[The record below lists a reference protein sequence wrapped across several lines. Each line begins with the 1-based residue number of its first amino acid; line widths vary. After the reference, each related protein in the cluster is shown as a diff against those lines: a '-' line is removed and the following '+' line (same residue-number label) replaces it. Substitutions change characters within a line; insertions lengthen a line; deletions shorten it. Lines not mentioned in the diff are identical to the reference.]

1 MSKEQ
6 VSFSSTTDSD
16 LASETVRME
25 AEYNQMKFDHS
36 VRGMAN
42 PLEIRE
48 LRREIARAKTEQRAR
63 VIAAFTPAEIALRSK
78 IRARRARR

>member
-63 VIAAFTPAEIALRSK
+63 VIAAFTPAEIALR
-78 IRARRARR
+78 R

>member
-1 MSKEQ
+1 MSKEL
-6 VSFSSTTDSD
+6 VFSSTTDAE

-36 VRGMAN
+36 VRGMQN